1 VQGSNDFAGSFE
13 VQIKAFC
20 LGKSFLEIDF
30 CQAGYISVART
41 FGDSLTILSAAEQSL
56 LGEQKH

>member
-1 VQGSNDFAGSFE
+1 